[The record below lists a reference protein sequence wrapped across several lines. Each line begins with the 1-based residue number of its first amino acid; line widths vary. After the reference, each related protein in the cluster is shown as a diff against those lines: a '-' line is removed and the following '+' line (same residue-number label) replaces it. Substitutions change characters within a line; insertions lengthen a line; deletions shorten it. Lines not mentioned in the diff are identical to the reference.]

1 MDVNLWN
8 IESLRLTNFVDNEF
22 DPKNLEKWLID
33 ISGEQPIQIN
43 KNISSFFGLSK
54 LQTSIV
60 KLAWQQN
67 RIDLIK
73 NSDAPHIENNI
84 GHFSSFSEHCEKH
97 ILKYFQMGNCP
108 LLDRL
113 ALGVIL
119 YLPVASN
126 EEGIKK
132 ITPLLKSVKNI
143 KNSEDFSFRINWP
156 IRSTIAGGI
165 KINRLMTWA
174 IRSVKILQI
183 DPQKGIAT
191 NITSSTPPELQIR
204 LEIDLSTD
212 QKLDRKL
219 SLDQQKEVVNYLIK
233 IVNILAESGEKGL
246 LKVD

>member
-1 MDVNLWN
+1 MDADLWN

-43 KNISSFFGLSK
+43 KTVSSFFGLSK
-54 LQTSIV
+54 LETSIV
-60 KLAWQQN
+60 KLVWQQN
-67 RIDLIK
+67 RIDLIE
-73 NSDAPHIENNI
+73 NSDAPHIANNI

-97 ILKYFQMGNCP
+97 ILKYFQMENCP

-143 KNSEDFSFRINWP
+143 KDSEDFSFRINWP
-156 IRSTIAGGI
+156 IRSTIAEGI
-165 KINRLMTWA
+165 KINRLLTWT
-174 IRSVKILQI
+174 IGSVQIIQI
-183 DPQKGIAT
+183 DPQKGIAK
-191 NITSSTPPELQIR
+191 NITSSISPELQIR

-233 IVNILAESGEKGL
+233 IVNIVAESGEQGL